1 MTIAVLSCVEC
12 TVRRASVNTAGTW
25 RTEHWI
31 QDTEAHASLGRSCG
45 HVNPLKGS
53 KTLLPL
59 VHIRT
64 FRNPPSTRNLKGTK
78 FQAQGNEDSISCN
91 RKHWNSLLSPPAWWS
106 WCPGATVKIKSHPG
120 CSPLNWNRLFLGLL
134 SPDVHVPAGEWRSYR
149 FGRPAWVGPSSW
161 LASAGSV
168 QLRDF
173 CLLLICTPQF
183 QGCFR
188 QQP

>member
-1 MTIAVLSCVEC
+1 MSSAPCKGPVWTLPGPGARNTEYNIQKHTPLWAEAV
-12 TVRRASVNTAGTW
+12 GTW
-25 RTEHWI
+25 I
-31 QDTEAHASLGRSCG
+31 
-45 HVNPLKGS
+45 PGS
-53 KTLLPL
+53 NTLLPL

-64 FRNPPSTRNLKGTK
+64 FRNPPSTKNLKGTK
-78 FQAQGNEDSISCN
+78 FQVQGNEDSTSCN
-91 RKHWNSLLSPPAWWS
+91 RKHWNSLLSPPASWS

-120 CSPLNWNRLFLGLL
+120 CSPLNWNRLFPGLP

-173 CLLLICTPQF
+173 YLLLIRTPQF